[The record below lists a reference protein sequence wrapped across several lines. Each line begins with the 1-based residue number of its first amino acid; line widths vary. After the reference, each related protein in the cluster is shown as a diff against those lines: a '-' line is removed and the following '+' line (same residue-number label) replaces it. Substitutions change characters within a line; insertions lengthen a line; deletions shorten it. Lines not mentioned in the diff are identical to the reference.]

1 MALALVPALALEQS
15 QATRGGTVV
24 LYTHESLSDHQ
35 LFVCVALRLAF
46 FFLRPFL
53 ALCVASSM
61 CADVLSWLL
70 LWLLPRVVVTSPP
83 KNRGCLAKRNETGTP
98 RFLYAKC
105 LAMTLR

>member
-61 CADVLSWLL
+61 SADVLSWLL

-83 KNRGCLAKRNETGTP
+83 KTAVVLQNGTKLVLQDFYMP
-98 RFLYAKC
+98 NASQ
-105 LAMTLR
+105 